1 VDFVVWSIDWDLILA
16 EEPDRN
22 FERARVIV
30 LRSGAASRTRL
41 AGEPTFSSQ
50 GVWCL
55 GYLGT

>member
-1 VDFVVWSIDWDLILA
+1 VVWSIDWDLILA